1 MDFQLRLG
9 DGADGRGNLEHVGAH
24 DHLVARGEVVGVVFH
39 EGSATFEAVA
49 HHCADAHEH
58 CGLPVAFGGEAEAVL
73 GREALRANAR
83 QLRESTQVFEVVNA
97 GGAAI
102 GAHHVDHGGFFLG
115 RDEQGIVLGV
125 EQSRINVV
133 LNLVVFDDALDLI
146 VLDGFVGCD
155 ELVDGPSVDG
165 CAEHALG
172 FGLVAFGDGHVAH
185 VVAPTHDL
193 HVVGSI
199 PAGAGACPGADFF
212 GNGRIGVVADH
223 DLAVDAQTGQDVTEL
238 TVAVCGLVQVHEVHV
253 DGFPRDFEVVL
264 RVELQQR
271 LGEHFEAADPHLGRG
286 EGVAPGDHADDVRVG
301 GGFDHEGLD
310 AVGGLQGRL
319 KHHLDR
325 NLAGCVERVDDF
337 AGLLGHLTQRF
348 FAVQIL
354 GSDAEPDFLAFK
366 RVFHCHVIVPLLR
379 CLWSF

>member
-1 MDFQLRLG
+1 MRTSTAVFQSPSAEKPKPYS
-9 DGADGRGNLEHVGAH
+9 DGK
-24 DHLVARGEVVGVVFH
+24 
-39 EGSATFEAVA
+39 
-49 HHCADAHEH
+49 
-58 CGLPVAFGGEAEAVL
+58 
-73 GREALRANAR
+73 
-83 QLRESTQVFEVVNA
+83 LREGTQVFEVVNA

-271 LGEHFEAADPHLGRG
+271 LGEHFEATDPHLGRG

-325 NLAGCVERVDDF
+325 DLAGCVERVDDF